1 MIWIFKQIL
10 FKHFA
15 KSINKKKKIFNYYDT
30 FSSSIEKKKNNL
42 KYIIKT
48 LIILI
53 NISNIVVIVK

>member
-15 KSINKKKKIFNYYDT
+15 KSIKKKKKIFNYYVT